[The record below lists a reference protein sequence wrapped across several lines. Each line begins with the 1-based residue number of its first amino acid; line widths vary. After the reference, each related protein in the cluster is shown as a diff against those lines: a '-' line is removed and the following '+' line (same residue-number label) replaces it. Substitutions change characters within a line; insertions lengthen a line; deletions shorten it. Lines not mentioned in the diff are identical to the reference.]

1 MSKIKLDIDDKIIAY
16 KFINFEGLIFHSNKF
31 WMNEKPCRVVYNNGS
46 KSVLVGNRKLV
57 IMKLRKNA
65 IKIQIES
72 IKLPF

>member
-1 MSKIKLDIDDKIIAY
+1 MSKRKLDIDDKIIAY

-31 WMNEKPCRVVYNNGS
+31 WMNEKLCRVVYNNGS
-46 KSVLVGNRKLV
+46 KSVLVGNQKLG
-57 IMKLRKNA
+57 IIKLRKNA